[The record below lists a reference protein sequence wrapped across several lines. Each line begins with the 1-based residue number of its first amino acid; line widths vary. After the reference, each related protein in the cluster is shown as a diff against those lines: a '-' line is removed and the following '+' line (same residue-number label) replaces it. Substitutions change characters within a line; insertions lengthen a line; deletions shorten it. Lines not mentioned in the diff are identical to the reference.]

1 VVNAVN
7 QPKRTRREQAAATR
21 ERMIRAAIDVFTEAG
36 YGGARMGDIADRAG
50 VAVQTVYFTFH
61 TKAELLQACFD
72 FAVLGPERLP
82 PMEQPFFADLLA
94 ARSGRAAIA
103 AFVRGNTAIL
113 ARSAA
118 IKEVAESA
126 QHEPEAAAVVAHG
139 ERLRREGLA
148 QVVGLIADRFGLR
161 TRLDVDDATD
171 LLLMLSSS
179 ATYLTLRRYGW
190 SDDKYIKWLTDALA
204 RQLLVGPG
212 RGTER

>member
-1 VVNAVN
+1 MI
-7 QPKRTRREQAAATR
+7 QAAI
-21 ERMIRAAIDVFTEAG
+21 EVFTEAG
-36 YGGARMGDIADRAG
+36 YVGARMSDIADRAH

-82 PMEQPFFADLLA
+82 PMEQSFFAHFLA
-94 ARSGRAAIA
+94 ARSGRAALA

-126 QHEPEAAAVVAHG
+126 PHEPEAAAVVEHG

-148 QVVGLIADRFGLR
+148 QVVRVVTERFGLR
-161 TRLDVDDATD
+161 AGMGGDDATD
-171 LLLMLSSS
+171 LLLMLTSS
-179 ATYLTLRRYGW
+179 ATYLTLQRYGW
-190 SDDKYIKWLTDALA
+190 KEEKYVDWLTDTLA
-204 RQLLVGPG
+204 KQLLANPG
-212 RGTER
+212 RRATKR